1 MFGWLRKKFAKTSP
15 LTSWNVGFVGDDI
28 VTSDGRGDERRLP
41 RRDLRR
47 VVVATD
53 DSGPWGADVIFL
65 LYSNHANPVGIFPLE
80 AAGRDKFVE
89 WLIAQPGFR
98 DRELAKAMA
107 STRVERFEVLVVEP
121 NGS

>member
-1 MFGWLRKKFAKTSP
+1 MFGWLRKKLVGTSP
-15 LTSWNVGFVGDDI
+15 LTLWTVGFVGGDI
-28 VTSDGRGDERRLP
+28 VTSDGQGDERKLP
-41 RRDLRR
+41 VCDLRR

-53 DSGPWGADVIFL
+53 DSGPWGADVVFL
-65 LYSNHANPVGIFPLE
+65 LYSNHADPAGMFPLE

-89 WLIAQPGFR
+89 WLIAQPGYR

-121 NGS
+121 NGR